1 MEDLLDE
8 VSVSEEND
16 DEISVETLIESTG
29 EDLLED
35 VVDDVVKEVV
45 ERVGEE
51 EVLNAT
57 RERKETNQSRRV
69 GFNSQRMKELTKRVT
84 SRP

>member
-57 RERKETNQSRRV
+57 RERKETNQSRRA
-69 GFNSQRMKELTKRVT
+69 GCNSRRMKN
-84 SRP
+84 SRRG